1 MIKGYWNK
9 GKKQKTVIVII
20 SVVLLIVI
28 FVLRDAYQP
37 ILLFVR
43 KFLSIII
50 MSAITLIIG
59 FRKIRK
65 SERVLK
71 RLIILSALLI
81 LFSMCYII
89 GWHYKMYDYM
99 QTYNVFNNLNKIE
112 INELPLT
119 QNERIQPLRNILAMA
134 NESVGETKDVSLP
147 HLVRVDNENKWT
159 MAIQP
164 SKKYIWQR
172 ISDNIEEVFSVSSTS
187 PFPRFSNENRIP
199 VTFSIGESLKFSR
212 NTYNAVVQRFDLWKL
227 LNYEPSDVFYLKNDL
242 GQWVEVVSLIKWKG
256 FFFPYPT
263 FAGVMIIENGPHTLK
278 DYIERLFVGKGTY
291 ISPSNM
297 AHYSF
302 LRGQNTLSEKVSRLQ
317 AKSLKFLGGFTDP
330 LPWNKKT
337 AVKIPDLE
345 NDQNKQPFV
354 TDFNFT
360 GTNTNAYNGLYHW
373 FGLEPIGLQRTSLT
387 YSVFIPADGNNTI
400 YYYDH
405 ASKKQGYAGVSAM
418 PLKVKE
424 SRKEYDWSVNAAVEF
439 RPYIKEIAGRK
450 RLFFLG
456 TVSAKNENGQFDG
469 AATPDL
475 ALIDSEYRDVV
486 WIDVK
491 HPSKWNE
498 MIYQQL
504 NEAWRSSEGIDY
516 YYTKDT
522 IPKIDTAMK
531 TIDSFRIKQK
541 REGNNLKIKE
551 LQKQIDSLTSSS
563 KTN

>member
-20 SVVLLIVI
+20 SAVLLIVI

-263 FAGVMIIENGPHTLK
+263 FAGVMIIENDPHTLK

-531 TIDSFRIKQK
+531 IIDSFRIKQK
-541 REGNNLKIKE
+541 REENNLKIKE